1 GDVTVTRVSGSAGAV
16 TIGGKTGI
24 NRKWVITTIT
34 TPSSAKTLTLSWVS
48 DDDNGST
55 LSNMRVWK
63 SDDGGTTYSDISGS
77 DQNASSRAISVSVSS
92 FSTFTVSDN
101 SNALPVE
108 LYSFAANSKS
118 NEVELNW
125 TTATEVKNYG
135 FEVERIRN
143 EELGIRNWEKV
154 GFVQGHGNSNSP
166 NEYSF
171 TDKPLGGSEFK
182 YRLKQIDFDG
192 KYEYSKE
199 VEIDLGMP
207 TKFSLE
213 QNYPNPF
220 NPSTVIRYTLPFESN
235 VKLIV
240 YNFIGEVVKELVNET
255 VSSGY
260 QEVRFEAGKLSSG
273 IYFYILYTTSLDG
286 KQNYQSVKKMA
297 LIK

>member
-1 GDVTVTRVSGSAGAV
+1 
-16 TIGGKTGI
+16 
-24 NRKWVITTIT
+24 
-34 TPSSAKTLTLSWVS
+34 
-48 DDDNGST
+48 
-55 LSNMRVWK
+55 MRVWK